1 MRKLSLAT
9 IAMLALTL
17 VTAAPVSAGSTK
29 RVKDIRPGKI
39 SSAPDFLT
47 TAAGSV
53 FFTADDGT
61 HGIQLWRSDG
71 TAAGTKVMTELLPS
85 SA

>member
-1 MRKLSLAT
+1 MRKLSLVT

-39 SSAPDFLT
+39 SS
-47 TAAGSV
+47 GSGFSHHCRRV
-53 FFTADDGT
+53 GLL
-61 HGIQLWRSDG
+61 HGG
-71 TAAGTKVMTELLPS
+71 
-85 SA
+85 